1 MKESIIWVIYCNSK
15 NILKLFF
22 FSLIHLRVVQH
33 WQGMAEK

>member
-22 FSLIHLRVVQH
+22 ALIHLRVVQH
-33 WQGMAEK
+33 GQGVAEK